1 MESTS
6 TVVHISEIPLSV
18 KESDIKNYFK
28 EKVGADVRIGTMRAV
43 KNKDIPLQWARVDFR
58 TPEFYQRAIEEQRF
72 PTFVEGIQSRLL
84 PNDREIISK
93 EIAEKNVFIKGLDK
107 VRYDHEELYEVF
119 KQYGLIDACK
129 VSKTVKQEN
138 NKFVSNSNGYGFVKF
153 NDKDVAMAVYKE
165 AKLADPNI
173 VIEPYLKERK
183 KPQPNNLYVKN
194 FSNDVDEAVLTEIF
208 EKYGEIASVKV
219 ILDPA
224 TNKKFGYV

>member
-1 MESTS
+1 M
-6 TVVHISEIPLSV
+6 
-18 KESDIKNYFK
+18 NF
-28 EKVGADVRIGTMRAV
+28 
-43 KNKDIPLQWARVDFR
+43 
-58 TPEFYQRAIEEQRF
+58 
-72 PTFVEGIQSRLL
+72 
-84 PNDREIISK
+84 
-93 EIAEKNVFIKGLDK
+93 FILF
-107 VRYDHEELYEVF
+107 VF

-129 VSKTVKQEN
+129 VSKTIKQEN

-194 FSNDVDEAVLTEIF
+194 LSNDVDEAVLTEIF

-224 TNKKFGYV
+224 TNKKFGYVWFKDEQSATDALEMHESAIIKLSFF

>member
-1 MESTS
+1 MNFL
-6 TVVHISEIPLSV
+6 IL
-18 KESDIKNYFK
+18 F
-28 EKVGADVRIGTMRAV
+28 
-43 KNKDIPLQWARVDFR
+43 
-58 TPEFYQRAIEEQRF
+58 
-72 PTFVEGIQSRLL
+72 
-84 PNDREIISK
+84 
-93 EIAEKNVFIKGLDK
+93 
-107 VRYDHEELYEVF
+107 VF

-129 VSKTVKQEN
+129 VSKTIKQEN

-194 FSNDVDEAVLTEIF
+194 LSNDVDEAVLTEIF

-224 TNKKFGYV
+224 TNKNKSIDKTITQILSNRILLTIIRLGVPLEVAPDPL